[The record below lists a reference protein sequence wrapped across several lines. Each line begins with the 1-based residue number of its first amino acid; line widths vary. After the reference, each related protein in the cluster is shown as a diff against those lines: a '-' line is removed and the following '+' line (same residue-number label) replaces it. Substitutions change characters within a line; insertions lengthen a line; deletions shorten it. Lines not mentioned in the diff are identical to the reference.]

1 MRADDN
7 KNKFGR
13 MQGKAYLCI
22 SKGTLAASLYTR
34 KDTTIWTKKSRT

>member
-7 KNKFGR
+7 KKKFGR

-22 SKGTLAASLYTR
+22 FKGSLAASLFTR
-34 KDTTIWTKKSRT
+34 KDTTI

>member
-34 KDTTIWTKKSRT
+34 KDTTI